1 MWLRLHLPTLREPI
15 HRSNLM
21 LPTSVGSVL
30 NSVIMAD
37 FKKYAPKLLQV
48 EGGYVNHP
56 DDSAGPTNKGIT
68 LATYRDYCG
77 QDKTIADLQ
86 NISYGTWQ
94 KIMKDM
100 YWDKC
105 KADHIDSQSVAE
117 ILVDW
122 CVNSG
127 MVGLRRVQEL
137 VGAKP
142 DGIAGPITLSLIN
155 TSDPKMLFDRIMA
168 ARNQFYIN
176 IVKKNPSQK
185 VFMNGWMNRLGHF
198 KYEG

>member
-1 MWLRLHLPTLREPI
+1 
-15 HRSNLM
+15 
-21 LPTSVGSVL
+21 
-30 NSVIMAD
+30 MAD
-37 FKKYAPKLLQV
+37 FKKYVPILLRL

-56 DDSAGPTNKGIT
+56 DDKGGSTNRGVT
-68 LATYRDYCG
+68 LRTYQDHFG
-77 QDKTIADLQ
+77 QHKTVVDLK
-86 NISYGTWQ
+86 NLSHEEWEH
-94 KIMKDM
+94 IMKTG

-105 KADHIDSQSVAE
+105 RADDIENQSVAE

-155 TSDPKMLFDRIMA
+155 SSDPKMLFDRIMA
-168 ARNQFYIN
+168 ARRQYYIN
-176 IVKKNPSQK
+176 IVKKDPAKK
-185 VFMNGWMNRLGHF
+185 VFMNGWNNRLGHF
-198 KYEG
+198 EYEG